1 MSSNKSIEI
10 LGRLKKITL
19 VKTDS
24 GLSEVLGVSPQTLSS
39 WKGRGRIPYSVCM
52 EVAQAHGV
60 SLDWLFGGQGPM
72 LLQAPQPLVESLG
85 RLTEYEKKL
94 VLMFRAL
101 NRSDQRAVYKVLEE
115 KQQLQRLNRKVKE
128 LSACLEVVMPRV

>member
-10 LGRLKKITL
+10 LGRLKKITH

-39 WKGRGRIPYSVCM
+39 WKGRGRIPYSICM
-52 EVAQAHGV
+52 EVAQDRGV

-72 LLQAPQPLVESLG
+72 LLQAPQPLVESVG

-94 VLMFRAL
+94 VLMFRVL
-101 NRSDQRAVYKVLEE
+101 NRSDQRAVYKVIEE
-115 KQQLQRLNRKVKE
+115 KQQLQRLNEKVKE
-128 LSACLEVVMPRV
+128 LSACLEVVMPRD